1 MIDQVS
7 MDSYTWFILLDIW
20 YFDITIYIVI
30 MLISGYIVFFL
41 ISFSLN
47 MTGNFKDN
55 ALKWFIPEH

>member
-30 MLISGYIVFFL
+30 MLIFGYIVFF
-41 ISFSLN
+41 
-47 MTGNFKDN
+47 
-55 ALKWFIPEH
+55 